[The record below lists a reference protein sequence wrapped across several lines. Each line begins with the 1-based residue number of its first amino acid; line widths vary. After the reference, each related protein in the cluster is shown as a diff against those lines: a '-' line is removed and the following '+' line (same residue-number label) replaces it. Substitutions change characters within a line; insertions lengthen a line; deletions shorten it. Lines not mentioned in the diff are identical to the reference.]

1 MLFTPILGTALAAL
15 APVFFL
21 SLPLASSA
29 LVMPRNINATLVP
42 ASCVSA
48 CAPALSAQTTC
59 GSNTTCL
66 CTNANG
72 ASFAQCIDCAVGTD
86 PSTLAQSAGEG
97 VLSGALSLLTS
108 LYSSPPQYLLSR
120 QITPPNVPSPLP
132 ISSLTLPL
140 ASPTGS
146 ATPAP
151 VVDQT
156 NGGPRSPTIQ
166 HPLALLVGAGVLG
179 GWAALE
185 M

>member
-21 SLPLASSA
+21 SLPPASA
-29 LVMPRNINATLVP
+29 LVMPCNINTTLVP

-72 ASFAQCIDCAVGTD
+72 ASFAQCIDCAVGIN
-86 PSTLAQSAGEG
+86 PSTLAQTAGEG
-97 VLSGALSLLTS
+97 VLSGAFSLLTS
-108 LYSSPPQYLLSR
+108 LYSPPPLYLSHLQMCHCLSPHLF
-120 QITPPNVPSPLP
+120 
-132 ISSLTLPL
+132 LTLFL
-140 ASPTGS
+140 VSPTGS

-151 VVDQT
+151 VVNQT
-156 NGGPRSPTIQ
+156 NGGP
-166 HPLALLVGAGVLG
+166 
-179 GWAALE
+179 
-185 M
+185 

>member
-21 SLPLASSA
+21 SLPLDTPSSA

-59 GSNTTCL
+59 GSNTTGL

-97 VLSGALSLLTS
+97 VLSDHTS
-108 LYSSPPQYLLSR
+108 KCAIAS
-120 QITPPNVPSPLP
+120 LP
-132 ISSLTLPL
+132 ISSLTLSL

-179 GWAALE
+179 GWSALE

>member
-1 MLFTPILGTALAAL
+1 MLFTSILGTALAAL
-15 APVFFL
+15 APVFIL
-21 SLPLASSA
+21 SLPPASSA

-72 ASFAQCIDCAVGTD
+72 ASFAQYIDCAVGTD
-86 PSTLAQSAGEG
+86 PSILAQSADH
-97 VLSGALSLLTS
+97 TS
-108 LYSSPPQYLLSR
+108 KCAFA
-120 QITPPNVPSPLP
+120 PLP
-132 ISSLTLPL
+132 ISSLALSL

-151 VVDQT
+151 IVDQT
-156 NGGPRSPTIQ
+156 NDGSRSPTIQ
-166 HPLALLVGAGVLG
+166 HPLALLVGAGVSG
-179 GWAALE
+179 GWAALG

>member
-1 MLFTPILGTALAAL
+1 MLFTPILGTALAAH
-15 APVFFL
+15 AYAQACVRAHCANPTY
-21 SLPLASSA
+21 SLLRARHA
-29 LVMPRNINATLVP
+29 AQHQRDARPRI
-42 ASCVSA
+42 
-48 CAPALSAQTTC
+48 TC

-97 VLSGALSLLTS
+97 VLSDHTSKCAIASL
-108 LYSSPPQYLLSR
+108 
-120 QITPPNVPSPLP
+120 PS
-132 ISSLTLPL
+132 SSLMLSF
-140 ASPTGS
+140 ASPAGS

-166 HPLALLVGAGVLG
+166 HPLALLVDPGGLG
-179 GWAALE
+179 GWAALG